1 MKLLSKVLK
10 TIEEDES
17 LIIQSG
23 KPIGILKT
31 HPDAPLVIMANS
43 NLVGKWAT
51 SENFYDLYD
60 KNLIA
65 WGGLTA
71 GDWQY
76 IGSQGVIQGTYEI
89 FKSISRLYFS
99 DDLSGR
105 LILTA
110 GMGGK
115 GVVLNLWQL
124 KWRVQILLLSM
135 LMKTILISVY
145 QLVMLIKRLI
155 V

>member
-51 SENFYDLYD
+51 SVKFL
-60 KNLIA
+60 
-65 WGGLTA
+65 
-71 GDWQY
+71 
-76 IGSQGVIQGTYEI
+76 
-89 FKSISRLYFS
+89 
-99 DDLSGR
+99 
-105 LILTA
+105 
-110 GMGGK
+110 
-115 GVVLNLWQL
+115 
-124 KWRVQILLLSM
+124 
-135 LMKTILISVY
+135 
-145 QLVMLIKRLI
+145 
-155 V
+155 